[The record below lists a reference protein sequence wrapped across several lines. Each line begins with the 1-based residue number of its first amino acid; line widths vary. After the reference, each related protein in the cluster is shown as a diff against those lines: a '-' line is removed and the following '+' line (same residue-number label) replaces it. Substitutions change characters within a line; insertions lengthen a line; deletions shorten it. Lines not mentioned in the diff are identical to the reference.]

1 MSQTADSAG
10 ISTAAGR
17 MGLRPAQLVQEFGY
31 DDDVDHD
38 LRDDIESAIGSELLD
53 EDADDVVAVVLL
65 WWRED
70 DGDLTDAVVDV
81 LSALEDQGEIWVLSP
96 KAGRSGFIEAS
107 DIDDAASIAGL
118 HVTSTLSVG
127 ADWTAS
133 RLVATKGQ
141 RKG

>member
-1 MSQTADSAG
+1 MSKTADSAG
-10 ISTAAGR
+10 TSTTAGK
-17 MGLRPAQLVQEFGY
+17 MGLHPGQLVQEFGY
-31 DDDVDHD
+31 DVDADHD
-38 LRDDIESAIGSELLD
+38 LRDDIESLVGSDLLD
-53 EDADDVVAVVLL
+53 EDADDVVEVVLL

-70 DGDLTDAVVDV
+70 DGDLTDAVMDV

-96 KAGRSGFIEAS
+96 RAGRDGFIEAS
-107 DIDDAASIAGL
+107 DIDDAASTAGL